1 MSEDDGLVVMH
12 DDAVLAVPEHGAGKH
27 CAFDVGADTH
37 QIIDGVGVV
46 DTNDVLFDDGPLV
59 ENFGHVVGGR
69 ADQFDAAFS
78 CALVRGRAG
87 EGWKERMV
95 NVDQRAADRLKNPGL
110 SICM

>member
-46 DTNDVLFDDGPLV
+46 DTNDG
-59 ENFGHVVGGR
+59 
-69 ADQFDAAFS
+69 
-78 CALVRGRAG
+78 LVR
-87 EGWKERMV
+87 
-95 NVDQRAADRLKNPGL
+95 
-110 SICM
+110 